1 MHDALVGERAAVN
14 VPDQMVRH
22 DDGMRVD
29 DDWRVFGIA
38 RESGMGKY
46 EDISHQPQRD
56 IALVALCPPRLNQ
69 EVYTRR
75 WRQ

>member
-29 DDWRVFGIA
+29 DDWRVKVFGIA

-46 EDISHQPQRD
+46 EDISH
-56 IALVALCPPRLNQ
+56 
-69 EVYTRR
+69 
-75 WRQ
+75 